1 MQVKRFFAADMRQAM
16 KMVRDELGADASI
29 IGTRRVA
36 GGVEITAALDYPM
49 PAPAP
54 SKPNPALEAE
64 LRRTQTR
71 IAEAH
76 AELSNRGGQA
86 DAGKNRQL
94 VADRSD
100 VSAESLAAAMRP
112 QRTERASASPVAAPA
127 AQPKAPAP
135 AAADQRSLDAMRFEL
150 NGLRE
155 LIEVQLGSIAWGQMQ
170 SRRPQ
175 QAGLWRRLQRMG
187 LSAELSRALMERV
200 ASVKDPRQAWRMV
213 LAHLAHAIRTPQ
225 QEPLEEG
232 GVIAL
237 VGPAGMGKTTTL
249 AKLAA
254 RYVLKYGAQQIA
266 LVSMDSYR
274 IGAQEQLKTLGRI
287 LNVSVTH
294 VDPGQSLTQAL
305 APLARKRVVLIDTA
319 GLPAADPAL
328 KMQLETLASRGVKAR
343 NYLVLAATSQS
354 QVLKAAYHSYKR
366 CGLSGCILTKLDEA
380 ASLGEVLGLAIG
392 QHLPVAY
399 LADGPRIPDDLQI
412 PRSHQLVSRAV
423 SLQTPEDP
431 SEEAMADLFAGLYQN
446 PARRVG

>member
-16 KMVRDELGADASI
+16 KLVRDELGADASI
-29 IGTRRVA
+29 IANRRVA
-36 GGVEITAALDYPM
+36 GGVELTAALDYQIPAA
-49 PAPAP
+49 PARQANPELEVELRKTQARIATAQAELSSRVEVDAGQNGQLFAAPAP
-54 SKPNPALEAE
+54 LAAKPVPRAAAPRSMAAAAPGADQHALE
-64 LRRTQTR
+64 
-71 IAEAH
+71 
-76 AELSNRGGQA
+76 
-86 DAGKNRQL
+86 
-94 VADRSD
+94 
-100 VSAESLAAAMRP
+100 
-112 QRTERASASPVAAPA
+112 
-127 AQPKAPAP
+127 
-135 AAADQRSLDAMRFEL
+135 AMRFEL
-150 NGLRE
+150 HGLRE

-170 SRRPQ
+170 TRKPQ
-175 QAGLWRRLQRMG
+175 QANLWRRLQRMG
-187 LSAELSRALMERV
+187 LSAELARALLERV
-200 ASVKDPRQAWRMV
+200 AKVGEPRQAWRML

-225 QEPLEEG
+225 VEPLEEG

-254 RYVLKYGAQQIA
+254 RYVLKYGAQNIA

-287 LNVSVTH
+287 LNVSVTQ

-305 APLARKRVVLIDTA
+305 APLARKRVVLVDTA
-319 GLPAADPAL
+319 GLPGSAPEL
-328 KMQLETLASRGVKAR
+328 RMQLETLAGRGVKAK

-380 ASLGEVLGLAIG
+380 TSLGEVLGLAIS

-399 LADGPRIPDDLQI
+399 VADGPRIPDDLQV

-423 SLQTPEDP
+423 SLQAPEEP
-431 SEEAMADLFAGLYQN
+431 SEDAMADMFAGLYQH
-446 PARRVG
+446 PSQRVG